1 MIKLKDIL
9 LERKYKELNYTP
21 EIDKKLKLFYQL
33 QEKLDNDLRT
43 LKQKYYKMYRGNKP
57 YKNRTDLQ
65 MELAV
70 KMYKVLELASIEIS
84 NHSEMLSLLIK
95 YRGGQIGMYFK
106 DIQKGIPYL
115 RRRKFPKMLS
125 IVKKLGDK
133 DDITIIKNILKLHGN
148 FARDFLKFYK
158 QLKKEHPREI
168 WPK

>member
-1 MIKLKDIL
+1 M
-9 LERKYKELNYTP
+9 
-21 EIDKKLKLFYQL
+21 
-33 QEKLDNDLRT
+33 
-43 LKQKYYKMYRGNKP
+43 MYRGNKP

>member
-1 MIKLKDIL
+1 MKIKETNPEYYFKIKNNINKIYRRKIMISFLLIIIL
-9 LERKYKELNYTP
+9 TVY
-21 EIDKKLKLFYQL
+21 
-33 QEKLDNDLRT
+33 
-43 LKQKYYKMYRGNKP
+43 
-57 YKNRTDLQ
+57 
-65 MELAV
+65 
-70 KMYKVLELASIEIS
+70 SI
-84 NHSEMLSLLIK
+84 SLLYYGMVLQKIQVGAK
-95 YRGGQIGMYFK
+95 LQQIFFDGAVTKLNIIPNYFNSLFSNPDKFSIDLNFK